1 MSAGWSCN
9 EWDQLEEVI
18 VGEAQAP
25 TAVCSKKFYDNESTG
40 LLITAGKIVLSY
52 MTMKSKLRSL
62 LVDC

>member
-25 TAVCSKKFYDNESTG
+25 TAVCSKKFYDNEIHWPAHYSREDRAELYDNEVKVTVP
-40 LLITAGKIVLSY
+40 AG
-52 MTMKSKLRSL
+52 
-62 LVDC
+62 